1 VSNVAS
7 NERQLRVIT
16 ERCIGCRACTT
27 VCPAGLITL
36 TDGDHRRT
44 IRFTAVCAEDCD
56 RCPGACPTEAICLEP
71 AAAPA
76 GEGTIL
82 SFALAACE
90 GCGAPLAPVE
100 MLDHLRAAIPAQMQT
115 DAEGQDWL
123 ALCPGCRQQ
132 LEAQRMARETL
143 MTRWSA

>member
-1 VSNVAS
+1 MAS
-7 NERQLRVIT
+7 NERRLRVDAT
-16 ERCIGCRACTT
+16 RCIGCRACTT

-36 TDGDHRRT
+36 TDSDHRRMV
-44 IRFTAVCAEDCD
+44 RYVALCAEDCD
-56 RCPGACPTEAICLEP
+56 RCATACPTQAIHLES

-82 SFALAACE
+82 HFALAACE
-90 GCGAPLAPVE
+90 HCRAPLAPVE

-123 ALCPGCRQQ
+123 TLCPGCRQQ
-132 LEAQRMARETL
+132 LEAEGMARETL
-143 MTRWSA
+143 MTRWPA